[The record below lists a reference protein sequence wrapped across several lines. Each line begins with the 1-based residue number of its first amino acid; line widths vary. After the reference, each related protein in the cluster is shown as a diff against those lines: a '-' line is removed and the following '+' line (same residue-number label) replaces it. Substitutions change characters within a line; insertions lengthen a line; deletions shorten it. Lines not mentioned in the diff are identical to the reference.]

1 MASIVIAD
9 RPDCKIEVIKIS
21 HHFRLFLPLAAWVG
35 MIPVSVSSLGAQTP
49 LDLRQADPLG
59 AELFAASSSTG
70 MVMVVVRGK
79 AGSEPETF
87 FHGYGESFPGSG
99 QRPTADA
106 VIRICSLTKIFTT
119 DLLTKL
125 AADRS
130 VQLSD
135 PLQLFAAPHVIV
147 PSRPGHVITL
157 EALGTHTS
165 GLLREVGTAPR
176 DTPHFTFPD
185 YNYRWH
191 WLGAKDPKH
200 LKFAPGTEALYSNVG
215 FDLLGD
221 ALSKA
226 THLPYA
232 TLLAQRT
239 TGPLAMHE
247 TGYTPNT
254 GECARLLRGTH
265 EEGPCTDTQNT
276 AGSSGLYSTS
286 IDMTKWLKYLL
297 GIGTT
302 TQLPAAQ
309 AVYLQ
314 PSTLHNQTGLDHAG
328 APTGIGL
335 GWMHV
340 LTGPSEI
347 VGKTG
352 GGAGFTTYIAINHAT
367 NTALFVAFT
376 DGPSNNHFNVFKG
389 ANSLLLMLSG
399 LPPLPPEPI
408 PPARPAHRHPR
419 RRR

>member
-1 MASIVIAD
+1 MLLPVKSVLIRTPISLRRQTFSRAVALVIAM
-9 RPDCKIEVIKIS
+9 
-21 HHFRLFLPLAAWVG
+21 AAIVG
-35 MIPVSVSSLGAQTP
+35 GAAQAQTP

-79 AGSEPETF
+79 PGAEPETF
-87 FHGYGESFPGSG
+87 FHGYGETFPGSA
-99 QRPTADA
+99 QAPTADSLL
-106 VIRICSLTKIFTT
+106 RICSLTKIFTA

-125 AADRS
+125 VADRS

-135 PLQLFAAPHVIV
+135 PLQLFSAPHVIV
-147 PSRPGHVITL
+147 PSRPDHVITL
-157 EALGTHTS
+157 EELATHTS
-165 GLLREVGTAPR
+165 GLPREVAAAPR
-176 DTPHFTFPD
+176 DTAHFTFPD

-191 WLGAKDPKH
+191 WLAARDPKH
-200 LKFAPGTEALYSNVG
+200 LKFTPGTEALYSNLG
-215 FDLLGD
+215 FDFLGD

-239 TGPLAMHE
+239 THPLGMHE
-247 TGYTPNT
+247 TGYTPNA
-254 GECARLLRGTH
+254 GECGRLLRGTH
-265 EEGPCTDTQNT
+265 DEGDCTDTQNT

-297 GIGTT
+297 GIGPI
-302 TQLPAAQ
+302 TQLPAAR

-314 PSTLHNQTGLDHAG
+314 PDALHSQSGLDHAG
-328 APTGIGL
+328 EPTGIGL

-347 VGKTG
+347 IEKTG
-352 GGAGFTTYIAINHAT
+352 GGAGFTTYIAINQAT
-367 NTALFVAFT
+367 HTALFVAFT

-389 ANSLLLMLSG
+389 ANNLLLMLSR

-408 PPARPAHRHPR
+408 PPPRPAR
-419 RRR
+419 RRAHARRTR